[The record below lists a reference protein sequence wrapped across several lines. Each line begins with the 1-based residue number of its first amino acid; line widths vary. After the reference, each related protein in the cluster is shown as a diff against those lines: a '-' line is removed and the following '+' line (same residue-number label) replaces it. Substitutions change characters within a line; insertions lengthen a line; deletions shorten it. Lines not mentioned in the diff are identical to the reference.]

1 MDQLSNPE
9 EGRTLF
15 IHDLLRSM
23 KHHLYE
29 KDKEGQSEGDF
40 IDQEPILVQNDHLL
54 ASSKE
59 KAKVE
64 MKQ

>member
-23 KHHLYE
+23 KHHPYE

-40 IDQEPILVQNDHLL
+40 YRSG
-54 ASSKE
+54 AYTGTK
-59 KAKVE
+59 
-64 MKQ
+64 